1 MKVAMQ
7 PVEYVD
13 RTLTC
18 DGIALADVAANMG
31 TPCYVYSAATI
42 LANYRAYVGAL
53 QGFPHTICYAMKA
66 NGNLAILRLLA
77 AAGAGFDIVS
87 GGELHRVLKAGADPG
102 KVVFSGVGKTSEE
115 IDAALAAGI
124 FAFNCESEPEL
135 ALVDALAHRRG
146 IKARV
151 ALRVNPDVAA
161 ETHAHIATGSLG
173 HKFGV
178 DIGQA
183 EAVYERARQHGNL
196 LLEGVSCHIGSQ
208 QFDFEPM
215 MKAADRVLELI
226 ACLCAKGF
234 DIRHVDL
241 GGGLGVTYRPDEP
254 APPISEFT
262 AALREKVA
270 GRDLHMFLEPGR
282 SIVGDAGVLLT
293 RVLYRKKSGD
303 KEFVVVDAAMND
315 LIRPALYDAHHE
327 ILPLRAPETGS
338 CGLRAD
344 VVGPVCESG
353 DFLAQDRQ
361 MPEVFPGD
369 LLAVCTVGAY
379 GFAQASNYNARPRP
393 AEVLIEN
400 GAWRVIRKRETLDD
414 LIRGEE

>member
-1 MKVAMQ
+1 MKPLLQ
-7 PVEYVD
+7 PVEYRD

-18 DGIALADVAANMG
+18 DGVALADIAAKTG

-42 LANYRAYVGAL
+42 LANYRAYDDTL
-53 QGFPHTICYAMKA
+53 QGAAHTICYAVKA

-77 AAGAGFDIVS
+77 RAGAGFDIVS
-87 GGELHRVLKAGADPG
+87 GGELYRVLKAGGDPA

-115 IDAALAAGI
+115 MDAALAAGI

-146 IKARV
+146 IQARV
-151 ALRVNPDVAA
+151 ALRVNPGVETA
-161 ETHAHIATGSLG
+161 THAYISTGSLA

-183 EAVYERARQHGNL
+183 EAVYERARPHENL

-208 QFDFEPM
+208 QFEFEPM

-226 ACLCAKGF
+226 ALLRAKGF
-234 DIRHVDL
+234 NIRHADL
-241 GGGLGVTYRPDEP
+241 GGGLGVTYNPDEP
-254 APPISEFT
+254 APPIADFT
-262 AALREKVA
+262 AALRQKVA
-270 GRDLHMFLEPGR
+270 GHDLHMFLEPGR
-282 SIVGDAGVLLT
+282 SIVGNAGVLLT
-293 RVLYRKKSGD
+293 RVLYRKKGGD

-327 ILPLRAPETGS
+327 ILPLRAAATG

-369 LLAVCTVGAY
+369 LLAVCTAGAY
-379 GFAQASNYNARPRP
+379 GFAQASNYNARPRA

-400 GAWRVIRKRETLDD
+400 GSWRVIRTRETFDD